1 MVLYEINRGKC
12 QGRKIRYLLTVYTF
26 NSNNTNNSNMIFIY
40 GYIGLNNKT
49 TNFSLG
55 LMKNKIVNIKL

>member
-1 MVLYEINRGKC
+1 MSGQKGFLSI
-12 QGRKIRYLLTVYTF
+12 TVYTF
-26 NSNNTNNSNMIFIY
+26 NSNNINNINMIFTY

-55 LMKNKIVNIKL
+55 LIKNKIVNIKL

>member
-1 MVLYEINRGKC
+1 
-12 QGRKIRYLLTVYTF
+12 
-26 NSNNTNNSNMIFIY
+26 MIFTY

-55 LMKNKIVNIKL
+55 LIKNKIVNIKL